1 VVDLPLYLDMHAVL
15 LGLNGIVEKAVE
27 VVDEAIG
34 KALQTGH
41 AYWLAELH
49 RRRALLLNELGRS
62 TDEVAAELRSAIAI
76 ATAQGATALLKRAA
90 LTIQEL
96 GVPMPLDFSTNTE

>member
-1 VVDLPLYLDMHAVL
+1 MRTRL
-15 LGLNGIVEKAVE
+15 LVGDVI
-27 VVDEAIG
+27 DEAIG
-34 KALQTGH
+34 KALETGH

-49 RRRALLLNELGRS
+49 RRRALLLKDVGRSIDDVTAELG
-62 TDEVAAELRSAIAI
+62 SAIAI
-76 ATAQGATALLKRAA
+76 AKAQGATALLRRAH